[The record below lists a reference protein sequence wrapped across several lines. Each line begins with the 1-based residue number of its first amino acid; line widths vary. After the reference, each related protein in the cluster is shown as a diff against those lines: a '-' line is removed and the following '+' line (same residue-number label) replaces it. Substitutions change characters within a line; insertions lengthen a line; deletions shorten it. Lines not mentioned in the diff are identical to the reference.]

1 MTNALLCLI
10 SRFTDCTGSVGA
22 PRAGSR
28 EMAPDRPVG
37 D

>member
-22 PRAGSR
+22 PAPAR
-28 EMAPDRPVG
+28 EKWRLIAR
-37 D
+37 